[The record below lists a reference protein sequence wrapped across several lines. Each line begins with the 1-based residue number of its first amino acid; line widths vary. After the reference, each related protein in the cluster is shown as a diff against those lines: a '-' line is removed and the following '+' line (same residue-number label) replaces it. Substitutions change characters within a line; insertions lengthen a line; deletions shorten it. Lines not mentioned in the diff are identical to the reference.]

1 MSDSLYKFAYS
12 RKNRLKNRGFDYKGK
27 IFERSMSPLLF
38 NDDTRAGIL
47 NEYEKIIYFLVE
59 KVKLIKTFY
68 NYTVDK
74 DYSEIN

>member
-1 MSDSLYKFAYS
+1 MKESLYKFATN
-12 RKNRLKNRGFDYKGK
+12 RKTRLKNRGFNYKGK
-27 IFERSMSPLLF
+27 IFERSMSPVLF
-38 NDDTRAGIL
+38 NEQTRADIL
-47 NEYEKIIYFLVE
+47 GEYEKIIYFLVE